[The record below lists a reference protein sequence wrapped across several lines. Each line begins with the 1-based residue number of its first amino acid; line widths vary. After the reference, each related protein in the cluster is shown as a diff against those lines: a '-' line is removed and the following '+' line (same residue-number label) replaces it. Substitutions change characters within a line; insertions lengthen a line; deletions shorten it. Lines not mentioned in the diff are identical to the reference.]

1 MEIRKQKGKQVGR
14 LTVTEQIDQKHQE
27 DLQRLRGFRLLDD
40 DFLTKCFEG
49 DTASIELVL
58 RIVLEKPDL
67 KVLDVRTQV
76 FVENLLNRSV
86 RFDILATDSTG
97 AKINV
102 EIQRADKGAGRKR
115 ARYNSSMM
123 DAALLK
129 KGDDF
134 DNLPE
139 TWVVFIT
146 ENDVIGKGLP
156 LYPVERCFL
165 GTGERFEDGSHIL
178 YVNGAYRGDTPI
190 GKLMHDFSCTNAADM
205 YYTTLA
211 DRVRFF
217 KESKEGILIMCKVM
231 EDMRKE
237 SLQEGVKE
245 GIKEGAIN
253 TAKRM
258 LADGM
263 LTLEKIAEY
272 VGLPL
277 DEVKKLKAERTA

>member
-58 RIVLEKPDL
+58 QIVLEKPDL

-86 RFDILATDSTG
+86 RLDILATDSTG
-97 AKINV
+97 AKLNV
-102 EIQRADKGAGRKR
+102 EVQRSDKGAGRKR

-123 DAALLK
+123 DANLLK
-129 KGDDF
+129 KGEDF
-134 DNLPE
+134 DKLPE
-139 TWVVFIT
+139 TWVIFIT
-146 ENDVIGKGLP
+146 ENDVMGKGLP
-156 LYPVERCFL
+156 LYPIERCFL

-190 GKLMHDFSCTNAADM
+190 GKLMHDFSCTDAADM
-205 YYTTLA
+205 YYGTLA

-217 KESKEGILIMCKVM
+217 KESKEGIEIMCRAM
-231 EDMRKE
+231 EDMRNQT
-237 SLQEGVKE
+237 LKE
-245 GIKEGAIN
+245 GMKEVAL
-253 TAKRM
+253 RM
-258 LADGM
+258 LVAGKYA
-263 LTLEKIAEY
+263 LEEI
-272 VGLPL
+272 VNISGLSL
-277 DEVKKLKAERTA
+277 EEVKQLKVDRGV

>member
-58 RIVLEKPDL
+58 QIVLEKPDL

-86 RFDILATDSTG
+86 RLDILATDSTG
-97 AKINV
+97 AKLNV
-102 EIQRADKGAGRKR
+102 EVQRSDKGAGRKR

-123 DAALLK
+123 DANLLK
-129 KGDDF
+129 KGEDF
-134 DNLPE
+134 DKLPE
-139 TWVVFIT
+139 TWVIFIT
-146 ENDVIGKGLP
+146 ENDVMGKGLP
-156 LYPVERCFL
+156 LYPIERCFL

-190 GKLMHDFSCTNAADM
+190 GKLMHDFSCTDAADM
-205 YYTTLA
+205 YYGTLA
-211 DRVRFF
+211 DRGRFF
-217 KESKEGILIMCKVM
+217 KESKEGIEIMCRAM
-231 EDMRKE
+231 EDMRNQT
-237 SLQEGVKE
+237 LKE
-245 GIKEGAIN
+245 GMKEVAL
-253 TAKRM
+253 RM
-258 LADGM
+258 LAAGKYA
-263 LTLEKIAEY
+263 LEEI
-272 VGLPL
+272 VNISGLSL
-277 DEVKKLKAERTA
+277 EEVKQLKADRSA

>member
-58 RIVLEKPDL
+58 QIVLEKPDL

-123 DAALLK
+123 DATLLK

-237 SLQEGVKE
+237 SLKE

-258 LADGM
+258 LTDKM

-272 VGLPL
+272 TGLPL
-277 DEVKKLKAERTA
+277 DEVKKLKTERTT

>member
-27 DLQRLRGFRLLDD
+27 DLQRLRDFRLLDD

-58 RIVLEKPDL
+58 QIVLEKPDL

-86 RFDILATDSTG
+86 RLDILATDSTG
-97 AKINV
+97 AKLNV
-102 EIQRADKGAGRKR
+102 EVQRSDKGAGRKR
-115 ARYNSSMM
+115 ARYNASMM
-123 DAALLK
+123 DANLLK
-129 KGDDF
+129 KGEDF
-134 DNLPE
+134 DKLPE
-139 TWVVFIT
+139 TWVIFIT
-146 ENDVIGKGLP
+146 ENDVMGKGLP
-156 LYPVERCFL
+156 LYPIERCFL

-190 GKLMHDFSCTNAADM
+190 GKLMHDFSCTDAADM
-205 YYTTLA
+205 YYGTLA

-217 KESKEGILIMCKVM
+217 KESKEGIEIMCRAM
-231 EDMRKE
+231 EDMRNQT
-237 SLQEGVKE
+237 L
-245 GIKEGAIN
+245 KEGAVN
-253 TAKRM
+253 SAKRM
-258 LADGM
+258 LADGI

-272 VGLPL
+272 AGLPL
-277 DEVKKLKAERTA
+277 DEVKKLKAERMA

>member
-27 DLQRLRGFRLLDD
+27 DLQRLRDFRLLDD

-58 RIVLEKPDL
+58 QIVLEKPDL

-123 DAALLK
+123 DANLLK
-129 KGDDF
+129 KGEDF
-134 DNLPE
+134 DKLPE
-139 TWVVFIT
+139 TWVIFIT
-146 ENDVIGKGLP
+146 ENDVMGKGLP
-156 LYPVERCFL
+156 LYPIERCFL

-205 YYTTLA
+205 YYGTLA

-217 KESKEGILIMCKVM
+217 KESKEGIEIMCRAM
-231 EDMRKE
+231 EDMRNQT
-237 SLQEGVKE
+237 LKE
-245 GIKEGAIN
+245 GMKEVAL
-253 TAKRM
+253 RM
-258 LADGM
+258 LAAGKYA
-263 LTLEKIAEY
+263 LEEI
-272 VGLPL
+272 VNISGLSL
-277 DEVKKLKAERTA
+277 EEVKQLKADRSA